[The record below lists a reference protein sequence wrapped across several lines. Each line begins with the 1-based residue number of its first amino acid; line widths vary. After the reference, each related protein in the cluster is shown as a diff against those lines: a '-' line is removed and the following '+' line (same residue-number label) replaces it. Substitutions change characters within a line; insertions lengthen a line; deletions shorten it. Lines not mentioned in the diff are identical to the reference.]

1 MTDAS
6 DEYSDFSD
14 LDDLTIVEGL
24 LQQVDAPDEAT
35 RFAIADIEDIE
46 APRGLRLPN
55 TGLQYT
61 QAESG
66 MIKPRLE
73 VRSDTDQRLARRRER
88 EPEPE
93 AEPEPQPDTRSPL
106 ERFRKPPKKALSVT
120 DLVSP
125 SWCELQYFYTLTKH
139 GHKRRTPAMKQG
151 TQVHQALEEEIH
163 VIVPVDT
170 PTKEDGWGLRIWNV
184 VQGLKTLQQ
193 TGRTRELEVWGTVGG
208 EIVNG
213 IIDEISYEC
222 PDPSL
227 EDRVDTHVKQPE
239 VPEGQVRITDFLT
252 SAAQQEGGRSLAAAL
267 GSAAAAGPAKERRIY
282 ITDIKT
288 RQSRSLPSPNAIK
301 PTILQLHL
309 YHHMLENMAQ
319 GNMALN
325 KLSERYKFEVDQTF
339 SDSFIAQVGS
349 LNQVLG
355 TPASSAAS
363 TDSMDVLLQH
373 NTVASLWSYMLD
385 LFQEA
390 FVLPVNDT
398 PTPTPQTL
406 SELKSDIPQP
416 TRLSPILTVEYLS
429 VWYQHRPGEATRTHS
444 LGTKSFV
451 FNAQYLKSYLKD
463 SLTWWHG
470 ERDAKGVELQE
481 AWKCRLCDFR
491 DDCEWIHSRDKAA
504 LQEAMERKALREE
517 AYKTQGKSKV

>member
-6 DEYSDFSD
+6 DEFSDFSD
-14 LDDLTIVEGL
+14 LDDLTVVEL
-24 LQQVDAPDEAT
+24 LQQVDSLDETT

-55 TGLQYT
+55 TLLQYS
-61 QAESG
+61 QPDSG
-66 MIKPRLE
+66 MVASLLKI
-73 VRSDTDQRLARRRER
+73 RSDTDQRLAGRREERERER

-93 AEPEPQPDTRSPL
+93 VEPAQPDTRSPL
-106 ERFRKPPKKALSVT
+106 ERFRKPPKKVLSVT

-139 GHKRRTPAMKQG
+139 GRKRRTPAMKQG

-163 VIVPVDT
+163 ISVAVDT
-170 PTKEDGWGLRIWNV
+170 PTREDGWGLRIWNII
-184 VQGLKTLQQ
+184 QGLRSLQQ

-222 PDPSL
+222 PDPGL
-227 EDRVDTHVKQPE
+227 EDKVDKHVKQPDL
-239 VPEGQVRITDFLT
+239 PEGQVRITDFLAP
-252 SAAQQEGGRSLAAAL
+252 AAQQEGGQSMAAAL
-267 GSAAAAGPAKERRIY
+267 GSLGSKKEKRIY

-288 RQSRSLPSPNAIK
+288 RQSKSLPSPNAIK

-319 GNMALN
+319 GNLALE
-325 KLSERYKFEVDQTF
+325 KLSERYKFEVDQMF

-349 LNQVLG
+349 LNQDLFE
-355 TPASSAAS
+355 TPSSSA
-363 TDSMDVLLQH
+363 DSIEVLLQH
-373 NTVASLWSYMLD
+373 NTVASLWSHMLD
-385 LFQEA
+385 IFRDTFL
-390 FVLPVNDT
+390 LPVNET

-406 SELKSDIPQP
+406 SELKPDTAQP
-416 TRLSPILTVEYLS
+416 TRLSPILTVEYLPA
-429 VWYQHRPGEATRTHS
+429 WYQHRHGEATRNHS
-444 LGTKSFV
+444 LGRKSFV
-451 FNAQYLKSYLKD
+451 FNAQYLKSYLED

-470 ERDAKGVELQE
+470 EREAKGVELQE
-481 AWKCRLCDFR
+481 AWKCRVCDFR
-491 DDCEWIHSRDKAA
+491 DDCEWIHNRDKAA

-517 AYKTQGKSKV
+517 AYKSQGTKSKV